1 MSKPKIPS
9 IPSIQHIQDPHTRK
23 ALQALLDAWAV
34 RNGQTGEEGAR
45 FVTRDELDGFV
56 QSQRVGPTVR
66 YGSASEGEFA
76 RGGIVGS
83 FQGAVQQIIADIQNS
98 ALWRKLSARIDKLD
112 GPGGVL
118 ERIGLTE
125 TGIARYVNET
135 DSKIEVIEGQL
146 VSIDDNIAAV
156 VDTKIAEV
164 TPNFATAQSVTDLQT
179 TVNGASLN
187 AQNALSIAQGVDG
200 SIDAS
205 WTVKFDADGYVVGAG
220 LGLEG
225 KDGTYTSQFLVRA
238 DRFAVGS
245 PTSPNLFPFIVDSSS
260 GSPLIA
266 LNGQVYIGART
277 IQEVADNAAVPV
289 INHIGSFATAPSIT
303 GLKKNTTYKNT
314 TNGNTYIIEEEGA
327 PWVLWLEKGAK
338 GDAGDPGFA
347 GDSVDIVFRRS
358 ASQPATPAASAGVPA
373 GWYSDVAS
381 VPAGADPIWS
391 SVGTKA
397 SGAATYTWQ
406 TPIKIQGSDGA
417 SGLSIVEL
425 TIFKRTTASETPTG
439 GTYNFATKTLTP
451 PSGWSIAVPSGTNPV
466 YTSRATVSSSNPS
479 ATSVAV
485 SGWTASV
492 VSFQNGANGTNGT
505 NGSNGSD
512 GARGSLTGYGA
523 NYGIS
528 SSSWNASQAQAVI
541 YNMVYGSSMTSYAST
556 GHLRIG
562 DTVTLSNGSTF
573 AETRYWG
580 GSSWLSPGVVIDG
593 NLLVNG
599 TVSANYLN
607 VGTTSGGVSV
617 GYINPGSGTKT
628 NGIYVYQNTTSYY
641 GLFVENKAPGGGAVS
656 FKSTGGYTLEVN
668 NANIGT
674 ANASALVANAQSGTY
689 EARLCTNVGGV
700 GYSLWTDS
708 RAYIGGDLTV
718 TGNLTVNGTY
728 PGGGGSSTP
737 LATTAPANLGSTAA
751 VGISTSA
758 ARADHVHKLPTAT
771 DIGAAAVS
779 HTHSGYAAV
788 DHTHTSYA
796 LSSHTHTGYASSS
809 HTHKVVDISDWNT
822 NTTVARAYEVKALS
836 GTTYMRG
843 TGTGDHIEI
852 QSSGSAYQFRRGGV
866 VWSFPGNT
874 SDRRLKTNIIN
885 SVSPG
890 IETINALRVVD
901 FEWRPHA
908 GEYDGGLTHTGF
920 IAQEVQSV
928 IPEAVHEGNDTLFLY
943 KERIVPY
950 LVKAVQELHA
960 EVQSLKQQLQF

>member
-1 MSKPKIPS
+1 MSKPKIPA
-9 IPSIQHIQDPHTRK
+9 IPSVQHVQDPHTRK
-23 ALQALLDAWAV
+23 VLQALIDAWNV

-45 FVTRDELDGFV
+45 FVTREELDGFV
-56 QSQRVGPTVR
+56 QSQRGGPSVR
-66 YGSASEGEFA
+66 YGTSDGEFA

-146 VSIDDNIAAV
+146 VSIDGNIAAV
-156 VDTKIAEV
+156 VDTKIAEI

-179 TVNGASLN
+179 TVNGVSTNAS
-187 AQNALSIAQGVDG
+187 NALSIAQGVDG
-200 SIDAS
+200 SIEAS

-225 KDGTYTSQFLVRA
+225 KDGNYTSQFLVRA

-277 IQEVADNAAVPV
+277 LEEVADNASVPA
-289 INHIGSFATAPSIT
+289 INHIGSFATAPAID

-314 TNGNTYIIEEEGA
+314 TDGNTYIIEEAGA

-338 GDAGDPGFA
+338 GDAGDPGSA

-358 ASQPATPAASAGVPA
+358 AAQPATPAASAGVPTD
-373 GWYSDVAS
+373 WYSDVAS
-381 VPAGADPIWS
+381 VPVGADPIWS

-397 SGAATYTWQ
+397 SGAANYSWQ

-425 TIFKRTTASETPTG
+425 TIFRRAASAPATPTG

-451 PSGWSIAVPSGTNPV
+451 PSGWSASVPSGADPV
-466 YTSRATVSSSNPS
+466 YTSRATVSSTDPS

-485 SGWTASV
+485 SGWTVPV
-492 VSFQNGANGTNGT
+492 VSFQNGTNGT

-541 YNMVYGSSMTSYAST
+541 YNMVYGAALTSYAST
-556 GHLRIG
+556 SHLRIG

-580 GSSWLSPGVVIDG
+580 GSSWLNPGVVIDG

-599 TVSANYLN
+599 TVSANYLS
-607 VGTTSGGVSV
+607 VGTNTGGISV

-628 NGIYVYQNTTSYY
+628 NGIYVYQDSSSYY
-641 GLFVENKAPGGGAVS
+641 AIYAKNTSTLGGTMSLSSVNGKTLEVGTGAGVS
-656 FKSTGGYTLEVN
+656 QACAVDASMAGATIWTKLAFNDGSTGGWSFYTN
-668 NANIGT
+668 QRG
-674 ANASALVANAQSGTY
+674 Y
-689 EARLCTNVGGV
+689 VGGH
-700 GYSLWTDS
+700 
-708 RAYIGGDLTV
+708 LTV
-718 TGNLTVNGTY
+718 DGNI
-728 PGGGGSSTP
+728 
-737 LATTAPANLGSTAA
+737 TAA
-751 VGISTSA
+751 NFSSD
-758 ARADHVHKLPTAT
+758 ARFKKDV
-771 DIGAAAVS
+771 
-779 HTHSGYAAV
+779 
-788 DHTHTSYA
+788 
-796 LSSHTHTGYASSS
+796 
-809 HTHKVVDISDWNT
+809 
-822 NTTVARAYEVKALS
+822 E
-836 GTTYMRG
+836 
-843 TGTGDHIEI
+843 
-852 QSSGSAYQFRRGGV
+852 
-866 VWSFPGNT
+866 NT
-874 SDRRLKTNIIN
+874 STNGL
-885 SVSPG
+885 SVV
-890 IETINALRVVD
+890 NALRVVD
-901 FEWRPHA
+901 YKWKPTSRN
-908 GEYDGGLTHTGF
+908 YDHEAVHTGF
-920 IAQEVQSV
+920 IAQEVQQI
-928 IPEAVHEGNDTLFLY
+928 IPDAVLAADGEGDMLYLY
-943 KERIVPY
+943 KWEIVPY
-950 LVKAVQELHA
+950 LTKAVQELHA
-960 EVQSLKQQLQF
+960 EVQALKQQLLELQK

>member
-1 MSKPKIPS
+1 MSKPKIPA

-45 FVTRDELDGFV
+45 FVTREELDGFV
-56 QSQRVGPTVR
+56 QSQRGGPSVR
-66 YGSASEGEFA
+66 YGTSDGDFA

-98 ALWRKLSARIDKLD
+98 ALWRKLSSRIDKLD

-146 VSIDDNIAAV
+146 VSIDGNIAAV

-164 TPNFATAQSVTDLQT
+164 TPNFATAQAVTDLQT
-179 TVNGASLN
+179 TVNGVSTNAS
-187 AQNALSIAQGVDG
+187 NALSIAQGVDG

-277 IQEVADNAAVPV
+277 LEEVADNASVPA
-289 INHIGSFATAPSIT
+289 INHIGSFATAPAIA

-338 GDAGDPGFA
+338 GDAGDPGSA

-358 ASQPATPAASAGVPA
+358 AAQPATPASSAGVPTD
-373 GWYSDVAS
+373 WYSDVAS

-391 SVGTKA
+391 SVGTQA
-397 SGAATYTWQ
+397 SGATAYTWQ

-425 TIFKRTTASETPTG
+425 TIFRRAASAPATPTG

-451 PSGWSIAVPSGTNPV
+451 PSGWSISVPSGTNPV
-466 YTSRATVSSSNPS
+466 YTSRATASSTDPA

-485 SGWTASV
+485 SGWTVPV
-492 VSFQNGANGTNGT
+492 VSFQNGANGT

-541 YNMVYGSSMTSYAST
+541 YNMIYGSSMTSYAST
-556 GHLRIG
+556 WHLRIG

-580 GSSWLSPGVVIDG
+580 GSSWLSPGAVIDG

-607 VGTTSGGVSV
+607 IGTTSGGISV
-617 GYINPGSGTKT
+617 GYVNPDSATKT
-628 NGIYVYQNTTSYY
+628 NGIFVYQNTTSYY
-641 GLFVENKAPGGGAVS
+641 GLFVENKALGGGAVS

-668 NANIGT
+668 NTNIGT
-674 ANASALVANAQSGTY
+674 ANASALVANAQAGTY

-700 GYSLWTDS
+700 GYALWTDS
-708 RAYIGGDLTV
+708 RAYIGGDLTI

-728 PGGGGSSTP
+728 PGGVGGGVTSFNTRTGAVS
-737 LATTAPANLGSTAA
+737 LTASD
-751 VGISTSA
+751 VTSA
-758 ARADHVHKLPTAT
+758 LGATAVQN
-771 DIGAAAVS
+771 A
-779 HTHSGYAAV
+779 GYA
-788 DHTHTSYA
+788 TSSGVSRD
-796 LSSHTHTGYASSS
+796 LQ
-809 HTHKVVDISDWNT
+809 
-822 NTTVARAYEVKALS
+822 ALS
-836 GTTYMRG
+836 GTTYMKSSAG
-843 TGTGDHIEI
+843 SHWWEI
-852 QSSGSAYQFRRGGV
+852 QTSGNAYHFKSGV
-866 VWSFPGNT
+866 AFFVTTNNA
-874 SDRRLKTNIIN
+874 SDRRMKEAIVDTACSGLGVVD
-885 SVSPG
+885 S
-890 IETINALRVVD
+890 LRVVD
-901 FEWRPHA
+901 YQWKPISPS
-908 GEYDGGLTHTGF
+908 YDGGVTHTGF
-920 IAQEVQSV
+920 IAQEVEQV
-928 IPEAVHEGNDTLFLY
+928 IPDAVEDAMGSLFLH
-943 KERIVPY
+943 KHELIPF

-960 EVQSLKQQLQF
+960 EVKNLKQQLQA